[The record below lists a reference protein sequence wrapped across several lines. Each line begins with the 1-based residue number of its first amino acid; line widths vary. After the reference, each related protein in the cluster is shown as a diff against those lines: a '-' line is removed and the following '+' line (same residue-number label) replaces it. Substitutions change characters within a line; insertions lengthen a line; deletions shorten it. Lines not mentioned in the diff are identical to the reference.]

1 MKRFATLAALIL
13 LSGQASLAADAKQD
27 MQAEMKKMQEA
38 QAKLMAAMM
47 LEKKSRL
54 GFNETVAALQ
64 EAAKKRG
71 WEVGPVMDMQEAMLK
86 AGNKGAKPFKML
98 TMCKKDLAESLVK
111 AQAEQKAMPFAPCRM
126 SVFEGNDG
134 KVYIAKPNTE
144 FMAQMATPSFQPLLK
159 KFVEEEKALLANIA
173 E

>member
-1 MKRFATLAALIL
+1 MKRIATLAALFL
-13 LSGQASLAADAKQD
+13 LSSHTALAADARQD

-38 QAKLMAAMM
+38 QAKLMSAMM

-111 AQAEQKAMPFAPCRM
+111 AQAAQKAMPFAPCRM